1 MNKKEPNIR
10 CEKCGHK
17 WYTTSILRKVTC
29 PSCNQKTPN
38 RRLNHL
44 VKQFVQQKQGIV
56 GLEAAIVLIAFVI
69 IAAAFSFMVINQG
82 LYATQ
87 RGQTVIQEGLQQAST
102 PLTTDGTT
110 FVRTSVDGGTA
121 DVVIIPLKA
130 FGVKYVPMGNNQ
142 TVVTLKIGQKAY
154 ANAYLGVL
162 YVGYYNATTNAYIAT
177 SSTYDPTGK
186 EFDDFVGFQLAN
198 QTVAGKLCSICVN
211 ETYSNGTERGL
222 KTGVT
227 LAIAHNNN
235 DECLDTGEK
244 GYLIVTL
251 ADNDAALPRNQM
263 DIEIRLEQ
271 TATLSIEF
279 AIPESMP
286 PNSYVPV

>member
-1 MNKKEPNIR
+1 MKKTEPNIR
-10 CEKCGHK
+10 CDKCGHK
-17 WYTTSILRKVTC
+17 WHTTSMLRKVTC

-38 RRLNHL
+38 TRLHRL

-82 LYATQ
+82 LFATQ
-87 RGQTVIQEGLQQAST
+87 RGQAVIQEGLQQAST

-110 FVRTSVDGGTA
+110 FVRTSIDGRNA
-121 DVVIIPLKA
+121 KVFIIPLKA
-130 FGVKYVPMGNNQ
+130 FGVKYVPMGKNQ
-142 TVVTLKIGQKAY
+142 TVLTLKIHEKAW

-162 YVGYYNATTNAYIAT
+162 YVGYLNVTQYTA
-177 SSTYDPTGK
+177 SSITYDPTGK
-186 EFDDFVGFQLAN
+186 LFDDFVGFQLAK
-198 QTVAGKLCSICVN
+198 QTMTGDPCNVYVN
-211 ETYSNGTERGL
+211 ETYSNGISKGL
-222 KTGVT
+222 TTGAA
-227 LAIAHNNN
+227 LAIANSNG
-235 DECLDTGEK
+235 DEALDTNEK

-251 ADNDAALPRNQM
+251 AANDAAFPRDQIN
-263 DIEIRLEQ
+263 IEIRLEK